1 MPLSDEGRTKV
12 TDPFEKKFLR
22 ILKRHLSRDFPNPKR
37 IGCPPKQQ
45 LMKLA
50 AMPQSVRDWVVE
62 HLLICSPCYRAYSK
76 ILRKQKTKD
85 AGRKKAAKSRRAAA
99 GS

>member
-1 MPLSDEGRTKV
+1 MPLSNEGRTKV

-37 IGCPPKQQ
+37 IGCPPKQR

-50 AMPQSVRDWVVE
+50 GRPESASDWIVE
-62 HLLICSPCYRAYSK
+62 HLLSCSPCYRAYSK
-76 ILRKQKTKD
+76 ILRKQKTK
-85 AGRKKAAKSRRAAA
+85 RVRPQKAAKPRRATA
-99 GS
+99 GN